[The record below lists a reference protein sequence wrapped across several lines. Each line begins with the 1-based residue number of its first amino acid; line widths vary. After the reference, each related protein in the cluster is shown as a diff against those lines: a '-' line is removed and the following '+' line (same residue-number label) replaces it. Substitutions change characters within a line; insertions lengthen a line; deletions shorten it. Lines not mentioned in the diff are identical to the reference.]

1 MARPNQIKML
11 LFNINKEQNWVNPKI
26 LLLTISFQSAKYN
39 IIWYINY
46 STKKLLKIKKLDSVL
61 NIKELIYCVEILMQ
75 INN

>member
-61 NIKELIYCVEILMQ
+61 NIKELIYCVEVLMQ